1 MTALDNY
8 WKNISPLHVFSSGT
22 STYGLQHPFEIPLI
36 FVGAFFLITMAA
48 PGKWLLVMWF
58 LAAFL
63 PGALSTNQPNALRTL
78 LAAPFFSIC
87 SGLGAIEIMTSIE
100 ARKRIWYGIVSF
112 GLLFDIFPSMHSI
125 NHTLWST
132 PTRNALAFGDGYEQM
147 ITYVETTNLCMTA
160 LLSPGI
166 TGARIFLCFI
176 EQG

>member
-112 GLLFDIFPSMHSI
+112 GLLFDIFPLCILSI
-125 NHTLWST
+125 
-132 PTRNALAFGDGYEQM
+132 
-147 ITYVETTNLCMTA
+147 ILCGQPDTECA
-160 LLSPGI
+160 GI
-166 TGARIFLCFI
+166 RGWIRTDDYLRQKPRISV
-176 EQG
+176 